1 MWQNKTPTGHPF
13 ADLHDGLVRAATL
26 QVIYQQYVMTFMAT
40 RGTIY
45 SACGTPNALRKGR
58 GEPLV
63 RRKVSLARGAS
74 DELEP
79 DGYLALTA
87 RLATM

>member
-1 MWQNKTPTGHPF
+1 M
-13 ADLHDGLVRAATL
+13 HDGLVHAATL
-26 QVIYQQYVMTFMAT
+26 QVIFHQYVMTFLAT
-40 RGTIY
+40 LGTTF
-45 SACGTPNALRKGR
+45 SASGTPNALRRGR